1 MNFRNTIIA
10 LVLLILIGGYAL
22 YVGKF
27 SKPGEETQKLM
38 KIDAADIASIDLKY
52 PDREIQLER
61 KKGGPWAIIKPIG
74 ADADQTAANNLAR
87 AIADCQLV
95 RTVDDKPADLAPFG
109 LVNPSSTVTITTF
122 DGKTMPGIEIGKTT
136 PIGFNAY
143 IKTTDKPAVMLTQA
157 AFQSGMNKTLAELRD
172 RDLMTFKAEDVQKVM
187 LTKDDGTM
195 IEIDRDGD
203 HWKVV
208 KPAPYKADDTVVREA
223 ISELVNSKVADFIT
237 DTPSDV
243 AKYGLEKPHATITVY
258 LKDGSQQSLLFG
270 FKQTESGKDGIYV
283 RRGERAP
290 VYTVHEYVMSGV
302 NRSLLD
308 FRDKTVFSFDPAAV
322 DSVSV
327 KESGDQFT
335 IKRAAGGKWDI
346 TEGGKTSPGDVAAVE
361 RLLDQIRDLKGNS
374 IVADPMPSFMPFG
387 MNAPAIDITLTG
399 KDGKEIGEIKL
410 SKISI
415 TPTTAPGPGE
425 QAGPRTDYYAT
436 SSAGKAVYSLSDY
449 YFTQLNRP
457 ARLLMEQP
465 VAASPAA
472 AASTAK

>member
-1 MNFRNTIIA
+1 MSFRNTIIA
-10 LVLLILIGGYAL
+10 LAVLIVIGGYAL

-27 SKPGEETQKLM
+27 SQPAEQTQKLM
-38 KIDAADIASIDLKY
+38 KIDSADIAKIDLKY

-61 KKGGPWAIIKPIG
+61 KKGGTWMITRPIG

-95 RTVDDKPADLAPFG
+95 KTVDDKPADLAPFG
-109 LVNPSSTVTITTF
+109 LVNPNSTVTITTF
-122 DGKTMPGIEIGKTT
+122 DGKTLPGIEIGKTT

-157 AFQSGMNKTLAELRD
+157 AFQSGMNKTLSELRD
-172 RDLMTFKAEDVQKVM
+172 RDLMTFKAEDVQK
-187 LTKDDGTM
+187 LELIKDDGTT
-195 IEIDRDGD
+195 IEIDRNGD
-203 HWKVV
+203 NWKIV

-223 ISELVNSKVADFIT
+223 ISELVNAKVADFIT

-243 AKYGLEKPHATITVY
+243 AKFGLEKPHATITVY
-258 LKDGSQQSLLFG
+258 LKDGTQQSLLFG

-308 FRDKTVFSFDPAAV
+308 FRDKTVFAFDPAAV
-322 DSVSV
+322 DSINV
-327 KESGDQFT
+327 KETNEQFT
-335 IKRAAGGKWDI
+335 IKRAPGGKWEI
-346 TEGGKTSPGDVAAVE
+346 TAGGKTSPGDVADVE
-361 RLLDQIRDLKGNS
+361 RFLDQIRDLKGNS

-387 MNAPAIDITLTG
+387 MNAPAIDIALSG
-399 KDGKEIGEIKL
+399 KDGRPLGEIKL
-410 SKISI
+410 SKISV
-415 TPTTAPGPGE
+415 TPTSAPAPGE

-436 SSAGKAVYSLSDY
+436 SSAGKAVYSVSDY

-457 ARLLMEQP
+457 ARLLMEQTA
-465 VAASPAA
+465 AASPAA
-472 AASTAK
+472 SSSAK